1 MRRSVTPRAASAGRA
16 AHPAH
21 VSPTQPRPARPISE
35 HQLQVQVAAYLDSA
49 LPTRGCWWTSI
60 DSAGRGAI
68 AGARMK
74 RRGVRRGTAD
84 IMIVSDHRKPSST
97 IWVELKSATG
107 RLTPEQKVF
116 RDCVEQAGHLYVV
129 ARSVEAVAIM
139 LVAAGVR
146 LRGRLT

>member
-1 MRRSVTPRAASAGRA
+1 MRRSMTPRAASAAGA
-16 AHPAH
+16 GHPAH
-21 VSPTQPRPARPISE
+21 VSPHKSPAARPISE

-49 LPTRGCWWTSI
+49 LPTRGCFWTSI

-68 AGARMK
+68 AGAHMK
-74 RRGVRRGTAD
+74 RRGVKRGTAD

-107 RLTPEQKVF
+107 RLTPEQKIF
-116 RDCVEQAGHLYVV
+116 RDCVEQAGHLYMV
-129 ARSVEAVAIM
+129 ARSVETVAIM
-139 LVAAGVR
+139 LVAAGLR